1 MSDRPARP
9 APDTAPSV
17 LDEVLSANEEYA
29 SAFESGMLPAPPAR
43 HLAVVTC
50 MDARILPLGVFGL
63 EPGDAHIVRN
73 AGGRVSDDVLRS
85 LLVSTHV
92 LGVRA
97 IAVVHHTECGM
108 SRFSDDELRAIVEG
122 ATGES
127 AAGIDFQAIPAGDA
141 ALREDVDRIR
151 SSRLFAPGIEVRG
164 YEYDVRT
171 GRLRELA

>member
-1 MSDRPARP
+1 VSEQ
-9 APDTAPSV
+9 APTTATSIF
-17 LDEVLSANEEYA
+17 DEVLAANDSYA
-29 SAFESGMLPAPPAR
+29 EGFESGMLPAPPAR

-63 EPGDAHIVRN
+63 EPGDAHIIRN

-108 SRFSDDELRAIVEG
+108 ARYTDDQLRATVEG

-127 AAGIDFQAIPAGDA
+127 AAGIEFQAIHDGDA
-141 ALREDVDRIR
+141 ALVEDLERIR
-151 SSRLFAPGIEVRG
+151 ASRLFPPDIEVRG

>member
-1 MSDRPARP
+1 
-9 APDTAPSV
+9 
-17 LDEVLSANEEYA
+17 
-29 SAFESGMLPAPPAR
+29 
-43 HLAVVTC
+43 

-63 EPGDAHIVRN
+63 EPGDAHIIRN

-108 SRFSDDELRAIVEG
+108 ARYSDAELRQAVEE

-127 AAGIDFQAIPAGDA
+127 AAGIEFQAIDDGDL
-141 ALREDVDRIR
+141 ALEEDLERIR
-151 SSRLFAPGIEVRG
+151 ESRLFPSDIEVRG
-164 YEYDVRT
+164 YEYDART
-171 GRLRELA
+171 GKLRELA